1 MANVMSKRLP
11 PLNPL
16 RAFEATAR
24 HRSLTKAAAE
34 LNVTHGAV
42 SHQVRALEE
51 ALGIKLF
58 EREGLRLR
66 LTPHGAELLP
76 AVSDAFDGI
85 AAAMQRLTRPA
96 SAGALSVSCVPAL
109 LSLWLI
115 PRLGS
120 FIAQYP
126 DIRLTLTASND
137 AQDIRSPD
145 IDLCLHYGDGNWAD
159 CFVRKWSGLELFPV
173 VSPTLINNRPI
184 RTVRDLAE
192 HTLLHGDDGREWR
205 TWLLAAD
212 AINLERG
219 KRHHMVD
226 ARLSIEAAVYGHGVA
241 LGDTVTAS
249 ELLARGQLVAPFNL
263 SVPSVD
269 EFYVAC
275 RNEMKAA
282 PIVRVFIDWLFSEKA
297 QADNHTAAP
306 VVGRIGSRRKRVS
319 PRPQR
324 TRDNDK

>member
-1 MANVMSKRLP
+1 MSKRLP

-24 HRSLTKAAAE
+24 HASLTKAAAE
-34 LNVTHGAV
+34 LNVTHCAI
-42 SHQVRALEE
+42 SHQVRALEG

-58 EREGLRLR
+58 ERAGRRLK

-85 AAAMQRLTRPA
+85 AAATQRLTRPA
-96 SAGALSVSCVPAL
+96 STGALSVSCVPAL
-109 LSLWLI
+109 LSLWMI

-120 FIAQYP
+120 FTARYP
-126 DIRLTLTASND
+126 DIRLTLIGSND
-137 AQDIRSPD
+137 ALDIRSPD

-159 CFVRKWSGLELFPV
+159 CFVRKWSSLELFPV

-184 RTVRDLAE
+184 RSVRDLAD

-205 TWLLAAD
+205 TWLVAAD
-212 AINLERG
+212 ALYLERG
-219 KRHHMVD
+219 KRHYMVD
-226 ARLSIEAAVYGHGVA
+226 ARLSIEAATHGHGVA

-249 ELLARGQLVAPFNL
+249 ELLAKGQLVAPFGL
-263 SVPSVD
+263 SVPAAD
-269 EFYVAC
+269 DFYVVC

-282 PIVRVFIDWLFSEKA
+282 PIVQVFIDWLFLEKE
-297 QADNHTAAP
+297 QADNRAAAP
-306 VVGRIGSRRKRVS
+306 AAGRIGSRRKRS
-319 PRPQR
+319 PLQPAR
-324 TRDNDK
+324 TVA